1 VSEPVPSERELDG
14 YRQGADRFLAE
25 LDEEYYLHYAGHKPD
40 FELRPIY
47 ERHADLT
54 DLETVKRVGS
64 AVQGRENLELF
75 RFGCEGYLGE
85 LTREHAERIAALE
98 ATLEVAHDGE
108 TIGYRML
115 RPTIANET
123 DRPTRARLEASRNA
137 LTEEHLNPLYLDA
150 VATTQ
155 HAVPALGADNYFLLY
170 RDRLA
175 LELEGLAAQCR
186 SFLDSTESLYEA
198 SMDRALREQVGVG
211 LAEAE
216 RYDLARFFR
225 GSSWDA
231 AFPADRMLPAL
242 RGTLA
247 DLGIDL
253 DAQSNVHL
261 DVEARPTK
269 TPRAFCAPI
278 EVPGKVMLVI
288 QPMGGPDDWRALFHE
303 AGHTEHFAFTS
314 PGLKMEEKRLGDNAV
329 TEGWAMLLQHLVDDP
344 GWLTRMLN
352 VPKPQEFAAE
362 AAVNLLFFV
371 RRYSAKLLY
380 ELEFHAAA
388 DPTAM
393 RSRYVE
399 LLGDA
404 VKIEPSG
411 TDYLSDIDPGYYCT
425 SYLRSWAFEA
435 QLSTFL
441 REEFGSDWFS
451 RREAGSLLKELWE
464 LGQQP
469 TADELLKDV
478 TGAPIELDA
487 VADKLRSALPSFA

>member
-1 VSEPVPSERELDG
+1 
-14 YRQGADRFLAE
+14 
-25 LDEEYYLHYAGHKPD
+25 
-40 FELRPIY
+40 
-47 ERHADLT
+47 
-54 DLETVKRVGS
+54 
-64 AVQGRENLELF
+64 
-75 RFGCEGYLGE
+75 
-85 LTREHAERIAALE
+85 
-98 ATLEVAHDGE
+98 
-108 TIGYRML
+108 
-115 RPTIANET
+115 
-123 DRPTRARLEASRNA
+123 
-137 LTEEHLNPLYLDA
+137 
-150 VATTQ
+150 
-155 HAVPALGADNYFLLY
+155 
-170 RDRLA
+170 
-175 LELEGLAAQCR
+175 
-186 SFLDSTESLYEA
+186 
-198 SMDRALREQVGVG
+198 
-211 LAEAE
+211 
-216 RYDLARFFR
+216 
-225 GSSWDA
+225 
-231 AFPADRMLPAL
+231 
-242 RGTLA
+242 
-247 DLGIDL
+247 
-253 DAQSNVHL
+253 
-261 DVEARPTK
+261 
-269 TPRAFCAPI
+269 
-278 EVPGKVMLVI
+278 
-288 QPMGGPDDWRALFHE
+288 
-303 AGHTEHFAFTS
+303 
-314 PGLKMEEKRLGDNAV
+314 
-329 TEGWAMLLQHLVDDP
+329 MLLQHLVDDP

-478 TGAPIELDA
+478 TGAPIELEA